1 MLVYATLRLFCGPG
15 GQNLRLPPAA
25 LARDNHLV
33 TQGFRALQ
41 QVLSM
46 SIEEPPPHV
55 RRKRYR
61 GTHPRKFEEKYK
73 ELDPQKFAADVE
85 KVIARGQTPA
95 GMHRPICVNEIIS
108 ILHPGPGE
116 TSLDATLGFG
126 GHTQAILPLLLP
138 GGRHFAVD
146 VDAIELPRTEAR
158 LRKAGFSKEVLVI
171 HKMNFAGIA
180 QLLPEAGG
188 GFDCILADLG
198 VSSMQLD
205 DPTRGFSYKNDGPL
219 DLRLNPTRG
228 APASALLQSETEQGL
243 AELLTKNAD
252 EPHAQLIAQQI
263 KKSSSPVLTTKQ
275 LADVVRTALLGFPE
289 IKDHKKTLART
300 FQALRIAVNDEFGVL
315 DRFLDVLPWCMKP
328 GARAAILTFHSGED
342 FRVEQ
347 AFQKFLQSGIFS
359 GIAPEPLRPAPEE
372 QRSNPRSTSAKL
384 RWAIRSGLP
393 VA

>member
-1 MLVYATLRLFCGPG
+1 MPTE
-15 GQNLRLPPAA
+15 
-25 LARDNHLV
+25 
-33 TQGFRALQ
+33 T
-41 QVLSM
+41 
-46 SIEEPPPHV
+46 PPPHV

-95 GMHRPICVNEIIS
+95 GMHRPICVNEIIA

-126 GHTQAILPLLLP
+126 GHTQAILPLLSP
-138 GGRHFAVD
+138 GGKHFAVD

-158 LRKAGFSKEVLVI
+158 LRKLGFSEDVLVI
-171 HKMNFAGIA
+171 RKMNFAGIA
-180 QLLPEAGG
+180 QLLPEARG

-228 APASALLQSETEQGL
+228 LPASVLLQSFTEQAL

-252 EPHAQLIAQQI
+252 EPHAELISKEI
-263 KKSSSPVLTTKQ
+263 KNSISPILTTRQ
-275 LADVVRTALLGFPE
+275 LADVVRAALSRFPE
-289 IKDHKKTLART
+289 TTEHKKTLART

-315 DRFLDVLPWCMKP
+315 ERFLDVLPWCMKP
-328 GARAAILTFHSGED
+328 GARVAILTFHSGED
-342 FRVEQ
+342 LRVER
-347 AFQKFLQSGIFS
+347 AFLRCFQSGIYS
-359 GIAPEPLRPAPEE
+359 SVSPEPLRPAPEE

-384 RWAIRSGLP
+384 RWAIRSGQTGY
-393 VA
+393 